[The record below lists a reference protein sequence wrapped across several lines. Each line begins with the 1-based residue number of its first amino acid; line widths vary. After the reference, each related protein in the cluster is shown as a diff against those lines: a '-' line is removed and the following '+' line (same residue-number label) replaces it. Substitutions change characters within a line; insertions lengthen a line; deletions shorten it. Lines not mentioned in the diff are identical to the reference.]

1 MVDPE
6 QDRRASQRL
15 KLIAKELAIILV
27 GLVVLFVALA
37 LVVSIVVPMLGW
49 SMCCQ

>member
-6 QDRRASQRL
+6 PDRRRSTPRF
-15 KLIAKELAIILV
+15 IAKELAILLL

-37 LVVSIVVPMLGW
+37 LVVSFVIPLLGW

>member
-1 MVDPE
+1 MVDPG
-6 QDRRASQRL
+6 QDRRTS
-15 KLIAKELAIILV
+15 KLRFIAKELAILVV

-37 LVVSIVVPMLGW
+37 LVVSIVVPLLGW